1 MEGNEKKKKKAI
13 IHFNIGIIE
22 CVIIQNPTQRMQSYI
37 NQIFSSLLSTAEVT
51 NHFKPGKTI
60 LKQYEICLKISL
72 L

>member
-1 MEGNEKKKKKAI
+1 MEGNEKKKEAI

-37 NQIFSSLLSTAEVT
+37 NQIFSSLLCKAEVT